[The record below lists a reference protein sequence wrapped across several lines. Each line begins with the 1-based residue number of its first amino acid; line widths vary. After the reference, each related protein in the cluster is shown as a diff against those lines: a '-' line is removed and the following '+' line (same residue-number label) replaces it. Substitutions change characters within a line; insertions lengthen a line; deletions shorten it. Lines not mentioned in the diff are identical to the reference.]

1 MTPIA
6 PTDFEILRKF
16 LFMISLS
23 AGRALAFGLKLRRP
37 DRARLTQVNPKSRRS
52 LQKPDN
58 RLTNTEGVQH
68 RGRVELLR
76 VAFRALALA
85 SAFAANAIAQP
96 WPAHPIR
103 FVATS
108 PPGGS
113 VDFLARTLASDF
125 TEAFGQPFV
134 VENRPGANGNIG
146 TELVLK
152 APADGHA
159 LFVSPPGPFAINLH
173 LMPGMPFDP
182 TRDIAPVTMLAV
194 TPLLLVVHPSVP
206 ARNLPE
212 LLEWLRAQN
221 GAATYASQAVAS
233 TGHLA
238 MELMKSRAG
247 VEATHVPYKGSAA
260 QAAADLLAGRV
271 SMGFIS
277 TSTTLQHVASGRLR
291 AIGVAELQ
299 RIRAA
304 PEIPTLDESGLP
316 GFEATPWLGLG
327 TRAGT
332 PREIIDRFAKRASL
346 ALAKPETA
354 KRMAS
359 LGIEARPLTPEEF
372 AAFLRADSVKWA
384 DIIRRSGAKI
394 E

>member
-1 MTPIA
+1 VP
-6 PTDFEILRKF
+6 
-16 LFMISLS
+16 
-23 AGRALAFGLKLRRP
+23 LA
-37 DRARLTQVNPKSRRS
+37 Q
-52 LQKPDN
+52 
-58 RLTNTEGVQH
+58 
-68 RGRVELLR
+68 LLI
-76 VAFRALALA
+76 VVLRALALA
-85 SAFAANAIAQP
+85 GSFAVAAAQAAQD
-96 WPAHPIR
+96 WPTRAVRII
-103 FVATS
+103 ATS

-113 VDFLARTLASDF
+113 VDFLARALASDF
-125 TEAFGQPFV
+125 GEAFGQPFV

-146 TELVLK
+146 VELVMK

-159 LFVSPPGPFAINLH
+159 MFVSPPGPFSINSH
-173 LMPGMPFDP
+173 LMPDMPFDP
-182 TRDIAPVTMLAV
+182 TRDVAPVAMLAV

-212 LLEWLRAQN
+212 LLAWLREQH
-221 GAATYASQAVAS
+221 GAATYASQAIAS
-233 TGHLA
+233 TGYLA
-238 MELMKSRAG
+238 MELMKSRTG

-277 TSTTLQHVASGRLR
+277 TSTTLPHVASGRLR
-291 AIGVAELQ
+291 AIGVAELK
-299 RIRAA
+299 RLRAA

-332 PREIIDRFAKRASL
+332 PREIVERLAARSAVALGKPDAS
-346 ALAKPETA
+346 

-359 LGIEARPLTPEEF
+359 LGIEPRPMMPEGF
-372 AAFLRADSVKWA
+372 AVFLRADSAKWA
-384 DIIRRSGAKI
+384 DIIRRSGAKL